1 MARVLQ
7 IAGVGRDPNPV
18 VVGAQAFPV
27 AKLVLLYDE
36 KDAGHV
42 VDFQAK
48 LAPLKCEVERRPV
61 RGSTLTEVL
70 TIFAHL
76 VQSEALHYDDI
87 MVNVT
92 VSDKLLSCSL
102 MSGAF
107 VHGLKAIAITEGTP
121 MQLPVLKF
129 AYAEMISESKM
140 NILRALA
147 RAGGEVDS
155 LNDLSEMS
163 GVEKSLL
170 SYHIRGGRDAKGL
183 EELSLVSIDRAK
195 QGRLMVKL
203 TEMGRLMLLGTES
216 HKAAPPTAP
225 SA

>member
-1 MARVLQ
+1 
-7 IAGVGRDPNPV
+7 
-18 VVGAQAFPV
+18 
-27 AKLVLLYDE
+27 
-36 KDAGHV
+36 
-42 VDFQAK
+42 
-48 LAPLKCEVERRPV
+48 
-61 RGSTLTEVL
+61 
-70 TIFAHL
+70 
-76 VQSEALHYDDI
+76 
-87 MVNVT
+87 
-92 VSDKLLSCSL
+92 